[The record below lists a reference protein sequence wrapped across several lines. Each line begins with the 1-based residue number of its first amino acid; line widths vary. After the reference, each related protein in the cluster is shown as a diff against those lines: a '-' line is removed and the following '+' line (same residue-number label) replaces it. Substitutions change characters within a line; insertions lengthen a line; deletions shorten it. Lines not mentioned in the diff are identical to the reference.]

1 MKKPTLTLTLT
12 TTLLLAAL
20 GAGCTPKEAAVKL
33 ETPKE
38 RISYTIGLNIGR
50 DFLGQEVDVDTAAL
64 MAGVRDGLGSA
75 KPLLT
80 DEEMTA
86 EVKAFR
92 EQMGARQEAKQKELA
107 AANLAAGSEFLAK
120 NAKEPGVVV
129 RESGLQYKVVAEGS
143 GPQPKADAL
152 VTVHYRGKLIDGT
165 EFDSSYERGEPV
177 VLPVDGVIPG
187 WTEALPLMKEGA
199 QWQLFVPAALAYGEA
214 GAPPV
219 IGPNAVLVFDVELVS
234 AAAKLEQ

>member
-1 MKKPTLTLTLT
+1 MKKTLQILSAAA
-12 TTLLLAAL
+12 LLAIT
-20 GAGCTPKEAAVKL
+20 AGCTPKETAVKL
-33 ETPKE
+33 ESPKE

-107 AANLAAGSEFLAK
+107 AANLAAGTEFLAK

-199 QWQLFVPAALAYGEA
+199 KWQLFVPAALAYGEA